1 VIYRGSNGFQSRI
14 PSLSSSSISPLF
26 VSALLGGNGGPEE
39 SSDLVVRAD
48 ASESRVCRFP
58 SRLGWTGGGGTFFAV
73 APAPAAG
80 GTSTKLVVELAVF
93 VLTGRGGLESER
105 IRNRLSC
112 EIAAGGL
119 DDESAGRDDLLA
131 LSPSN

>member
-1 VIYRGSNGFQSRI
+1 M
-14 PSLSSSSISPLF
+14 F

-48 ASESRVCRFP
+48 APESCVCRFP
-58 SRLGWTGGGGTFFAV
+58 SRLGWTGGGRTFFAV
-73 APAPAAG
+73 ASAPVAG
-80 GTSTKLVVELAVF
+80 GTFTKLVVELAVF
-93 VLTGRGGLESER
+93 VLIGRGGLESER
-105 IRNRLSC
+105 IRDKLSC

-119 DDESAGRDDLLA
+119 DDESAGRDDFLA